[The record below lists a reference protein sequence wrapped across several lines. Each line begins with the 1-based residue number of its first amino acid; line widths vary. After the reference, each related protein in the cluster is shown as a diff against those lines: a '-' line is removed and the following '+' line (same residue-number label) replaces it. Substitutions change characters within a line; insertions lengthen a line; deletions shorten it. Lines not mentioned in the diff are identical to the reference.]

1 MSDFF
6 FYKSLLTGWTNL
18 LRRCSLASR
27 DHINGRDREWAAA
40 RPDLLVVAPGNAVR
54 AANFMGKSGSSVELT
69 DCSPYSAL
77 RVYGGAVA

>member
-6 FYKSLLTGWTNL
+6 FNKSLLTGWTNL

-27 DHINGRDREWAAA
+27 DHINGRDREWAA

-54 AANFMGKSGSSVELT
+54 RS
-69 DCSPYSAL
+69 
-77 RVYGGAVA
+77 